1 MHVTARTN
9 RTEQGTSGRTET
21 GRGSLVKPGKGLL
34 VNPGKCAPGRIWK
47 RLLEDPGNEFP
58 GKSWKRLLVN
68 PGNRSWKILEDATG
82 RSWKRGS
89 WKMMGFPVPGTP
101 RNWGFQSLGVSE
113 S

>member
-21 GRGSLVKPGKGLL
+21 GRGSLVNL
-34 VNPGKCAPGRIWK
+34 
-47 RLLEDPGNEFP
+47 GN
-58 GKSWKRLLVN
+58 
-68 PGNRSWKILEDATG
+68 
-82 RSWKRGS
+82 GS